1 MTFSV
6 LMDFLVAGLLV
17 ATIVYCVL
25 LNRRLAALRS
35 DKSKLEEAI
44 QGLHGMSLRAEAGIT
59 ALRQAAE
66 DIGRQLQQKI
76 ELAQTLRDD
85 LAYMVDRSGG
95 VADRLEGVIR
105 THRQVTTPAQAAA
118 EEPPEPRATEPRP
131 AEQKRR
137 EPARPAPKQ
146 AAESAV
152 AGEKPPTRVAGF
164 PSRAERELRRVLD
177 ARR

>member
-1 MTFSV
+1 
-6 LMDFLVAGLLV
+6 
-17 ATIVYCVL
+17 
-25 LNRRLAALRS
+25 
-35 DKSKLEEAI
+35 
-44 QGLHGMSLRAEAGIT
+44 MSLRAEAGIT

-95 VADRLEGVIR
+95 VADRLEGAIR
-105 THRQVTTPAQAAA
+105 SHRQTTTPAPAAA
-118 EEPPEPRATEPRP
+118 EEPVAARP
-131 AEQKRR
+131 AEPKRR
-137 EPARPAPKQ
+137 EPPRPAPKQ
-146 AAESAV
+146 AAETAV
-152 AGEKPPTRVAGF
+152 AGEKPPPTRVSGF

>member
-1 MTFSV
+1 MTFAV

-105 THRQVTTPAQAAA
+105 THRQATTPPQSAA
-118 EEPPEPRATEPRP
+118 EEPPAPRP

-146 AAESAV
+146 PAESVA